1 VSGERT
7 LPGQASLRYLKVEAK
22 RRRAAGEFA
31 TLHEAQLA
39 IAREHGHPSW
49 AALRETV
56 AAAAAGSE
64 GHALA
69 QARWVTARFGGA
81 GEPGWTAP
89 GEGELRAH
97 FTGQFLDAV
106 PPERLVALLTGFAGE
121 LRGELTV
128 IVDAPFMMRGTLSG
142 HEVLAT
148 AEPRPPY
155 RLSGLTARRLGERIR
170 DPRTASPPAQAAGPV
185 PGPVREAAAAGFA
198 RLGVAG
204 LALAGATR
212 PGASGGQGAPAAWSA
227 ATGWADLEH
236 GKPLRPGHAFP
247 AYHVTMVVTATA
259 VLCLAAGGQ
268 VRLDAAANRYLATV
282 KLADDAVTV
291 RELLAHAAGATDPRP
306 AAGATWG
313 HFAPAVP
320 ALADAA
326 GPVLACAGRRGQ
338 CAPAHAGYAALGELI
353 AAVAGQPYPEA
364 AGRLVLAP
372 LGMRDSWF
380 PERRPQAQAGDRP
393 EPVTG
398 YEVAE
403 DGTFTPAPALVSV
416 FPAAAGMWT
425 TAADLVRLGLGWSSL
440 LPPPLAAA
448 ALRPHATQPAGTPSG
463 LGWMV
468 NLPAGVAGIFGAGPG
483 GSASLLVTLDGS
495 LASAALASSQA
506 FLEPANV
513 AVLTALGASAEV
525 S

>member
-1 VSGERT
+1 M
-7 LPGQASLRYLKVEAK
+7 PGHASLRYLKVEAK

-31 TLHEAQLA
+31 TLHDAQLA

-49 AALRETV
+49 AALREAV
-56 AAAAAGSE
+56 AAAAAGGE
-64 GHALA
+64 GHALT
-69 QARWVTARFGGA
+69 QLRWVTARFGGA

-106 PPERLVALLTGFAGE
+106 PPERLVAIITGFAGE

-128 IVDAPFMMRGTLSG
+128 TIDAPFMTQVTLSG

-155 RLSGLTARRLGERIR
+155 PLSGLTARRLGERIR
-170 DPRTASPPAQAAGPV
+170 DRRMTSPPVQTAGPV
-185 PGPVREAAAAGFA
+185 PGPVSEAAAAGFA

-204 LALAGATR
+204 LALAG
-212 PGASGGQGAPAAWSA
+212 GQGASAAWSA
-227 ATGWADLEH
+227 ATGWADLER
-236 GKPLRPGHAFP
+236 GEQLRPDHAFP

-259 VLCLAAGGQ
+259 VLCLAAAGQ
-268 VRLDAAANRYLATV
+268 VRLNAAANRYLAAV

-291 RELLAHAAGATDPRP
+291 RELLAHAAGVTDPEL
-306 AAGATWG
+306 AAGSAEG

-326 GPVLACAGRRGQ
+326 GPVIACTGRRGQ
-338 CAPAHAGYAALGELI
+338 CAPALAGYAALGELI

-364 AGRLVLAP
+364 AVRLVLAP
-372 LGMRDSWF
+372 LGMRGSWF
-380 PERRPQAQAGDRP
+380 PERKPGAQAGGRP

-403 DGTFTPAPALVSV
+403 DGTLTPSPALVSV

-448 ALRPHATQPAGTPSG
+448 ALRPHATQPAGTSSG

-468 NLPAGVAGIFGAGPG
+468 NPPAGVAGIFGAGPG
-483 GSASLLVTLDGS
+483 GSASLLVSLDGS
-495 LASAALASSQA
+495 LASAALASRQVL
-506 FLEPANV
+506 LEPANA
-513 AVLTALGASAEV
+513 AVLNALGASAV
-525 S
+525 IN